1 MAESKIHG
9 FRKVFMGTLGVLA
22 ILALVL
28 MAMGSQ
34 RDLTRIVSWA
44 ISGVTGIVGAFM
56 GINGWVHRTQAQS
69 GEPKPP
75 ALGSESSGEG
85 AAQDSPKKI

>member
-9 FRKVFMGTLGVLA
+9 FRKVFMGTLGILA

-75 ALGSESSGEG
+75 SETSTGD
-85 AAQDSPKKI
+85 AAQGSQKKV